1 VSRCRAGSAG
11 GKMKFSFEI
20 KNEYLVGIIIA
31 VLLALVLHAYH
42 L

>member
-1 VSRCRAGSAG
+1 
-11 GKMKFSFEI
+11 MKFSFEI
-20 KNEYLVGIIIA
+20 SNEYVVGVVIA